1 MGISPGCSLERLML
15 KLKLQYFG
23 HLMWRVDSLEKTLML
38 GGVGS
43 RRKRGRQKMRWL
55 DDVTDS
61 MHRSLN
67 ELQELVMDREAWSAA
82 IHGVAK
88 SRTRL
93 SDWTELNWFAYL
105 RLFLFLLAILIPACV
120 CVSSSPSFCIM
131 YSVYKLNKQDDNMY
145 SCCTPFLSKI
155 TVDSYC
161 SHEIKDAC
169 SLVSWGT
176 KIPHASQPK
185 SQNITEKWC
194 CNKFNKDLKKNI
206 AFVYLL
212 VKLSIYR
219 SNTAFLFSNYLL
231 MA

>member
-1 MGISPGCSLERLML
+1 M
-15 KLKLQYFG
+15 Q
-23 HLMWRVDSLEKTLML
+23 RVDSLEKTLML
-38 GGVGS
+38 GGI
-43 RRKRGRQKMRWL
+43 RGRRRRGWQRIRWL
-55 DDVTDS
+55 NGITNSVDMGLGT
-61 MHRSLN
+61 
-67 ELQELVMDREAWSAA
+67 LQELVVDREAWSAA
-82 IHGVAK
+82 VHGVSK

-169 SLVSWGT
+169 SLIG
-176 KIPHASQPK
+176 
-185 SQNITEKWC
+185 
-194 CNKFNKDLKKNI
+194 
-206 AFVYLL
+206 
-212 VKLSIYR
+212 KLWQ
-219 SNTAFLFSNYLL
+219 T
-231 MA
+231 